1 MARAGLFLALVLMLV
16 PGMPGARQQWPRESP
31 PPPLTARAVSF
42 PPYQIKTL
50 ANGLQVLVVLHHEEP
65 SVSFRLLVRAGAM
78 QEPVDKPGVASF
90 VSALLDQ
97 GTTTKSA
104 EAIAD
109 LIESAGGV
117 IGVGAG
123 YEMTSVSGAVI
134 KDQTDLALGLAADLV
149 EHPAFAPEE
158 IDRQRRQALSGL
170 QVSYDDPGY
179 LADTVFSRLVFGS
192 HPYGRPSEGTPESI
206 ARISRDDLVAF
217 HHAWF
222 SPNNSLLAI
231 VGDLTATEAMAAAE
245 RAFAT
250 WARKDVPVVAPVEPP
265 APARRVVV
273 IDRPG
278 SAQTEIRLGHLA
290 IARTHPDYLPLDLA
304 IRILGGEGAN
314 RLFGV
319 LRTDRGLTYGA
330 SADMHTFKSA
340 GDFVAQTNTRPQAT
354 GEALRLM
361 VEEYGRLR
369 SQRVDP
375 RELHGA
381 QEYLAGN
388 FPLSIETPGAIAAQV
403 LNQLF
408 YGMDLKDLETFRDRV
423 DRVSVEEIQR
433 VSRQFLMPDRLSIV
447 LVGDAA
453 GFLDQLKAL
462 GFGQVE
468 RIPLSQLDLGSPTLK
483 RASPPIGR
491 DDQDP
496 NPPPV

>member
-1 MARAGLFLALVLMLV
+1 M
-16 PGMPGARQQWPRESP
+16 
-31 PPPLTARAVSF
+31 
-42 PPYQIKTL
+42 
-50 ANGLQVLVVLHHEEP
+50 
-65 SVSFRLLVRAGAM
+65 
-78 QEPVDKPGVASF
+78 
-90 VSALLDQ
+90 
-97 GTTTKSA
+97 
-104 EAIAD
+104 
-109 LIESAGGV
+109 
-117 IGVGAG
+117 
-123 YEMTSVSGAVI
+123 
-134 KDQTDLALGLAADLV
+134 
-149 EHPAFAPEE
+149 
-158 IDRQRRQALSGL
+158 
-170 QVSYDDPGY
+170 
-179 LADTVFSRLVFGS
+179 
-192 HPYGRPSEGTPESI
+192 
-206 ARISRDDLVAF
+206 
-217 HHAWF
+217 
-222 SPNNSLLAI
+222 
-231 VGDLTATEAMAAAE
+231 
-245 RAFAT
+245 
-250 WARKDVPVVAPVEPP
+250 PVVAPVEPP